1 MILVK
6 FIVLLLLAVIVVSLF
21 SGLYFLVKDK
31 GQTDRTVNALSVRI
45 GLSILAIVVVMI
57 AGATGV
63 IELNPSPLSGQ
74 SSTTSDDSTASTT
87 GQTDNDTPA
96 DEKRFGG
103 GRRLETP
110 AD

>member
-1 MILVK
+1 MLLVK

-74 SSTTSDDSTASTT
+74 SSTTSDDSTGSSTE
-87 GQTDNDTPA
+87 QTDNDTPA

-110 AD
+110 TD